1 MLLHCFIRSL
11 IVHTCPSNSAKGLL
25 RKKQKMTKY
34 LTVTETA
41 KLIRVA
47 LKEAFPGIKFSVKSS
62 SYSGG
67 ASIDVSYKDGP
78 TNAQVKSIVS
88 RFEGAYF
95 DGMTDY
101 KGYKYNQF
109 NGEEVS
115 FGANFIFVRRDLSV
129 GLLQLAVD
137 KVFQEYGLTND
148 YKIVEGYNGAYVQLD
163 NNQQIGNGYYYID
176 QKINLTTEEISYCAT
191 VESITANKV
200 VSLGDDGY
208 GYGAVGRLAA

>member
-1 MLLHCFIRSL
+1 M
-11 IVHTCPSNSAKGLL
+11 K
-25 RKKQKMTKY
+25 KY

-41 KLIRVA
+41 KLVRTA

-67 ASIDVSYKDGP
+67 ASINVSYKDGP
-78 TNAQVKSIVS
+78 TVAQVKSIVS
-88 RFEGAYF
+88 CFEGAYF

-101 KGYKYNQF
+101 KGYRYNQI

-115 FGANFIFVRRDLSV
+115 FGADYIFVRRELSV

-137 KVFQEYGLTND
+137 KVFQEYGLTNT
-148 YKIVEGYNGAYVQLD
+148 YKIVDGYGGAYVQLD